1 MSIAQKYLY
10 EVIQKKRC
18 ISTGL
23 ETKPDRQSS
32 THAGVQETLSTKL
45 REEIQQLRMNHDS
58 KHHEID
64 TEVRTKDP
72 RRAMEQVLELDEA
85 NETVRWSSRP
95 CKGRPEGSGRTL
107 EQPALLVSNS
117 EQCADACV
125 NYNITHADRTAA
137 REQEIQS
144 SKEALRS
151 SNPEWRCAVPRVRLR
166 RAKVQQAESE
176 VLINRNSCSIHS
188 RRISRVSK

>member
-45 REEIQQLRMNHDS
+45 REEIQQLGMNHDS
-58 KHHEID
+58 KHREID
-64 TEVRTKDP
+64 TEVKAKGP

-95 CKGRPEGSGRTL
+95 CEGDQKDLDEHRNNQHSWCQFRTGGGFRTDD
-107 EQPALLVSNS
+107 EQNR
-117 EQCADACV
+117 CADASV
-125 NYNITHADRTAA
+125 NSNITHADRTAA
-137 REQEIQS
+137 
-144 SKEALRS
+144 
-151 SNPEWRCAVPRVRLR
+151 
-166 RAKVQQAESE
+166 
-176 VLINRNSCSIHS
+176 
-188 RRISRVSK
+188 